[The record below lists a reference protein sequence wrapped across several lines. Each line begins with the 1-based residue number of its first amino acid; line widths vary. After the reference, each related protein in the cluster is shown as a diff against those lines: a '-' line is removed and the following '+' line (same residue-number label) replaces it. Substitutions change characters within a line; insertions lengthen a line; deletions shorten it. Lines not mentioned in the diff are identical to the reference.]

1 MHSEVGTFTDVLDE
15 DVVGDFGDQDK
26 GEEEVG
32 MVGPNSIP
40 LAATNV
46 VRLFKETFSGDRVE
60 TEVVVEFEF
69 IGDVGGEFDGEKM
82 AMLGPEVHDG

>member
-1 MHSEVGTFTDVLDE
+1 MFTDVLNE
-15 DVVGDFGDQDK
+15 DVVGDFGNQDK

-32 MVGPNSIP
+32 MVGPNGIP

-46 VRLFKETFSGDRVE
+46 VCLFKETFSGDRVE
-60 TEVVVEFEF
+60 VEVVVEFEF
-69 IGDVGGEFDGEKM
+69 ISNVGGEVDGEKM